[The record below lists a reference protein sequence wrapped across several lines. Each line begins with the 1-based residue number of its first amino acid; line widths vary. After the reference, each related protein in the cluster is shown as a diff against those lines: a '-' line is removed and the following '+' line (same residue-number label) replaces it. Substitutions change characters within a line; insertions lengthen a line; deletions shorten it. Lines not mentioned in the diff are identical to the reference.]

1 MKKKSVIKSKMNI
14 AKVSLGTLYIVATP
28 IGNLDDI
35 SFRAVSVLKS
45 VDLILAEDTRHSK
58 KLLSHLDISTPLKA
72 FHEHNE
78 RDKTQTIID
87 ELSAGKSIALIS
99 DAGTPLISDPGY
111 VLVAEAKKAGIQVS
125 PLPGASALIAALSA
139 AGLASDHFTFFG
151 FLPSKQAARLKV
163 LQMLVSRKETS
174 IYYESPKRILATMTD
189 MLSVLGDSREV
200 CLAKE
205 LTKAFETIHTDN
217 IPSLIEYLTVDVN
230 HQKGEFVII
239 VSGAN
244 KADAV
249 EGEVMLDTL
258 LPILCVEMGASKAAK
273 IAAKITGIDKK
284 HCYQR
289 AIKLG

>member
-1 MKKKSVIKSKMNI
+1 MSAM
-14 AKVSLGTLYIVATP
+14 LYIVATP

-35 SFRAVSVLKS
+35 SVRAISVLKS

-72 FHEHNE
+72 FHDHNE
-78 RDKTQTIID
+78 RDKTQAIIS
-87 ELSAGKSIALIS
+87 ELNAGQCIALIS

-125 PLPGASALIAALSA
+125 PIPGPSALIAALSV

-151 FLPSKQAARLKV
+151 FLPSKQAARIKV
-163 LQMLVSRKETS
+163 LQSLVSRTETS

-189 MLSVLGDSREV
+189 MLSVLGKERKV

-205 LTKAFETIHTDN
+205 LTKAFETIHTGN
-217 IPSLIEYLTVDVN
+217 IPSLIEYLTVDAN
-230 HQKGEFVII
+230 HQKGEFVVI
-239 VSGAN
+239 VSGVD
-244 KADAV
+244 KSDTL
-249 EGEVMLDTL
+249 EGEAILDTL
-258 LPILCVEMGASKAAK
+258 LPILCTEMGASKAAK
-273 IAAKITGIDKK
+273 LAAKITGIDKK

-289 AIKLG
+289 AIDL